1 MECKYCDDFTG
12 VCTNGECPMC
22 ADACPVPDTEGI
34 CKYEQ
39 REERV
44 YKLTPKGCASVALMD
59 AKLIRNSSD
68 PAVDVF
74 WDSFAHLMEKFGYVQ
89 VEEGEKNVCS

>member
-34 CKYEQ
+34 CKFEQ
-39 REERV
+39 REERI
-44 YKLTPKGCASVALMD
+44 YKLTPKGCVSLAMMD
-59 AKLIRNSSD
+59 AGLIGNGDD
-68 PAVDVF
+68 PRLEVF
-74 WDSFAHLMEKFGYVQ
+74 WTQFLKLMVIFGYAPED
-89 VEEGEKNVCS
+89 EEEQCQT